1 MHSLDSTWE
10 ILCIPEKSEFSEEDK
25 QQLRR
30 LASKCSEVED
40 ISFVHDFEPD
50 MKVVVE
56 YYNGGSTV
64 ASDGYLAY
72 CEDLDILLFLTYKQ
86 YVKFFK
92 EVNV

>member
-1 MHSLDSTWE
+1 MHKLKSTWE
-10 ILCIPEKSEFSEEDK
+10 ILCIPEKSAFSKEEK
-25 QQLRR
+25 QQMKA
-30 LASKCSEVED
+30 LAGKCSEVED
-40 ISFVHDFEPD
+40 ISFVNDYEDD

>member
-1 MHSLDSTWE
+1 MHKLKSTWE
-10 ILCIPEKSEFSEEDK
+10 ILRIPEKSAFSKEEK
-25 QQLRR
+25 QQMKA
-30 LASKCSEVED
+30 LAGKCSEVED
-40 ISFVHDFEPD
+40 ISFAHDYEDD

>member
-1 MHSLDSTWE
+1 MYKLDSTWE
-10 ILCIPEKSEFSEEDK
+10 VLYIPEKSEYSEEDK
-25 QQLRR
+25 EQLRK
-30 LASKCSEVED
+30 LVSKCSEVED
-40 ISFVHDFEPD
+40 ISFVHDYSND

-56 YYNGGSTV
+56 YYNGGSAV
-64 ASDGYLAY
+64 ASDGYMAY

>member
-1 MHSLDSTWE
+1 MHKLDSTWE
-10 ILCIPEKSEFSEEDK
+10 IIRIPEKSAFSKEEK
-25 QQLRR
+25 QQMKA

-40 ISFVHDFEPD
+40 ISFVNDYEDD

-92 EVNV
+92 EVIV

>member
-1 MHSLDSTWE
+1 M
-10 ILCIPEKSEFSEEDK
+10 KS
-25 QQLRR
+25 

-40 ISFVHDFEPD
+40 ISFVHEFDPD

-56 YYNGGSTV
+56 YYNGGYTV

-92 EVNV
+92 EVIV

>member
-25 QQLRR
+25 TQLRR

-40 ISFVHDFEPD
+40 ITFVHDYESD

-56 YYNGGSTV
+56 FYNGGSFV
-64 ASDGYLAY
+64 SSDGYMAY
-72 CEDLDILLFLTYKQ
+72 CEDLDTLLFLTYKQ